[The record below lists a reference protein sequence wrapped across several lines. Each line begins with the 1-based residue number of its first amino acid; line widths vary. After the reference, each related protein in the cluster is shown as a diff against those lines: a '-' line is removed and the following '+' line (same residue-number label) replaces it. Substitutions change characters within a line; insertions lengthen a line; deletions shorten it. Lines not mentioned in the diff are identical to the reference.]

1 MLLFVPQIFLIQ
13 LPSKIMSLFNVLAGP
28 LLRNIVAGAQAFTR
42 GQLRSCLVLIVY
54 DCPIVFTPLPNPST
68 GNSARLPKSVSQ
80 ARLAATADFLDE
92 SLVVSGPGKT
102 ADAVMS

>member
-1 MLLFVPQIFLIQ
+1 
-13 LPSKIMSLFNVLAGP
+13 MSLFNVLAGP

-68 GNSARLPKSVSQ
+68 GNSA
-80 ARLAATADFLDE
+80 
-92 SLVVSGPGKT
+92 
-102 ADAVMS
+102 